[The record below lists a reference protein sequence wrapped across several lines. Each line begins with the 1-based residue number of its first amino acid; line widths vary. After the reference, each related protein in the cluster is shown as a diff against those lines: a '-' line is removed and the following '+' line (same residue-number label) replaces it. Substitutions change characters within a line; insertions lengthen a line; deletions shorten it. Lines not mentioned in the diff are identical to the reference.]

1 MAWDTVMRSVESNR
15 SNRIPY
21 SGRLWVQLL
30 RLLALM
36 TLLTGTVSVFLYAN
50 VVRVQISR
58 LTPETR
64 EAMTRD
70 FGLPPGTFQKPRPF
84 EAIRSQ
90 FIEPMVVSLVFGSI
104 TCLLVSL
111 LVARRFARPLEHL
124 TQTAQ
129 RLARGDL
136 SARTPALPGPG
147 EVARLIENVNEMAAR
162 LEHYDAERRASSAA
176 IAHEL
181 RTPLASLRMRVA
193 GLEEGVYPLEAG
205 EVGKLHRQIDVLSR
219 LADDLQT
226 LTLADVD
233 GLGLRP
239 SRLDLSALTRE
250 VLEDMQPRFE
260 AKRLQVQLDS
270 SGATLVQADPERLGQ
285 VLNNL
290 LENAARYAPDADQ
303 IRLEIRQVN
312 ARVHFTIQNSSR
324 IDTTQIT
331 QLFERFYRSE
341 ASRARESGGSGL
353 GLAIVRAII
362 EAHAGH
368 VWARAIEPDRLEVG
382 FELPAA

>member
-1 MAWDTVMRSVESNR
+1 MVWDTDMQRTDRV
-15 SNRIPY
+15 PY
-21 SGRLWVQLL
+21 SGRLWVRLMLL
-30 RLLALM
+30 LTMM
-36 TLLTGTVSVFLYAN
+36 TLVTGTVSVWLYAN
-50 VVRVQISR
+50 VVRNDIAR
-58 LTPETR
+58 LSPETR
-64 EAMTRD
+64 AAITRD
-70 FGLPPGTFQKPRPF
+70 FGLPGESLENPHPLEPVR
-84 EAIRSQ
+84 IR
-90 FIEPMVVSLVFGSI
+90 FVTPLIVSLLFGSSA
-104 TCLLVSL
+104 CLLVSL
-111 LVARRFARPLEHL
+111 IVARRFVRPLEHL

-129 RLARGDL
+129 RIARGDL

-147 EVARLIENVNEMAAR
+147 EIASLIENVNDMAAR
-162 LEHYDAERRASSAA
+162 LEHFDAERRASSAA

-193 GLEEGVYPLEAG
+193 GLEEGVYPLERG

-239 SRLDLSALTRE
+239 SPLDLSALARE
-250 VLEDMQPRFE
+250 VLEDMQARFE
-260 AKRLQVQLDS
+260 AKRLQVQLES
-270 SGATLVQADPERLGQ
+270 HGSAQVHGDPERLGQ

-290 LENAARYAPDADQ
+290 LENTARYAPDTDQ

-312 ARVHFTIQNSSR
+312 TRVCFTIQNSSS
-324 IDTTQIT
+324 IDVLQIT

-362 EAHAGH
+362 EAHAGR
-368 VWARAIEPDRLEVG
+368 VWARAVEPERLEVG
-382 FELPAA
+382 FELPAV